1 MITMKMFKKKDLI
14 KALTKKGFNESEGK
28 HHKLVLIVDGKS
40 TTVYTIFSHGG
51 GDPGKDL
58 LSKIK
63 KDLKFVNQDEFESFV
78 DCTKKY
84 EEYISELQ
92 TKGVI

>member
-1 MITMKMFKKKDLI
+1 MKMYKKNELI
-14 KALTKKGFNESEGK
+14 KALTKKGFDESESK
-28 HHKLVLIVDGKS
+28 HHKLVLIVDGKPS
-40 TTVYTIFSHGG
+40 TVYTIFSHGG

-63 KDLKFVNQDEFESFV
+63 KDLKFVNQEDFESFV

-84 EEYISELQ
+84 EEYVLELK